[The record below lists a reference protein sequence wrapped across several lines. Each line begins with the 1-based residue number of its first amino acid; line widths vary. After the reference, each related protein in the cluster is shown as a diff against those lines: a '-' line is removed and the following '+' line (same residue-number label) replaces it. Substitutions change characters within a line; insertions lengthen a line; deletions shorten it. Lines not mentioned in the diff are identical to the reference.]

1 MQGLD
6 EIDGGLLGFGVVAE
20 GFDPMDTGLAAEPG
34 ELAFG
39 VVAMA
44 LLGFGDGD
52 LFTDALEENR
62 LRLTIAERVQNLDGP
77 VAGEESACF
86 LDETGGEHGG
96 AAVVQTVVETSP
108 G

>member
-20 GFDPMDTGLAAEPG
+20 GRDPMDTGFATEPG

-44 LLGFGDGD
+44 LLGFRDGD
-52 LFTDALEENR
+52 FFTDALEENG
-62 LRLTIAERVQNLDGP
+62 LRLTIAERVQHLDGP
-77 VAGEESACF
+77 VTGEESACF
-86 LDETGGEHGG
+86 IDEAGGEHGG
-96 AAVVQTVVETSP
+96 AARLRRS
-108 G
+108 